1 MACCMPSCL
10 LAARSTHDSIKPRMS
25 HLLSTAFE
33 LLSLRELLVAIALFI
48 VTFGISLAII
58 SFILVK
64 IPPTYFQKSHPR
76 NFWVDRHPSVRW
88 AGLIGK
94 NALGIVLV
102 LLGILMSIPGVPGQ
116 GILTILLGLMLI
128 DLPRKRQLE
137 YKILSRPKVLEKIN
151 RLRHKFSKAPL
162 VLD

>member
-1 MACCMPSCL
+1 MIHPIE
-10 LAARSTHDSIKPRMS
+10 LAVFFSFRQ
-25 HLLSTAFE
+25 L
-33 LLSLRELLVAIALFI
+33 ALGVLIFLI
-48 VTFGISLAII
+48 TFFISLAIV

-64 IPPTYFQKSHPR
+64 LPPTYFQESHSR
-76 NFWVDRHPSVRW
+76 DFWVDRHPSIRW

-116 GILTILLGLMLI
+116 GILTILLGIMLI
-128 DLPRKRQLE
+128 DFPGKRQLE
-137 YKILSRPKVLEKIN
+137 YKLVSRPKVRETIN
-151 RLRHKFSKAPL
+151 RLRLRFGKPPL

>member
-1 MACCMPSCL
+1 MIHPIE
-10 LAARSTHDSIKPRMS
+10 LAVFFGFRQ
-25 HLLSTAFE
+25 L
-33 LLSLRELLVAIALFI
+33 ALGVLIFLI
-48 VTFGISLAII
+48 TFFISLAIV

-64 IPPTYFQKSHPR
+64 LPPTYFQESHSR
-76 NFWVDRHPSVRW
+76 DFWVDRHPSIRW

-116 GILTILLGLMLI
+116 GILTILLGIMLV
-128 DLPRKRQLE
+128 DFPGKRQLE
-137 YKILSRPKVLEKIN
+137 YKLVSRPKVRETIN
-151 RLRHKFSKAPL
+151 RLRLRFGEPPL